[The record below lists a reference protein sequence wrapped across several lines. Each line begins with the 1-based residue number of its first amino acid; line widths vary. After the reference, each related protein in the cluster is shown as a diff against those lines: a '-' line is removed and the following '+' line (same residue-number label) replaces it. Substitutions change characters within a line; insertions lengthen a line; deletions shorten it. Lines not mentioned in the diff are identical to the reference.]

1 MYDRSLISDTTG
13 ESSVQQILCA
23 SNSSKFYVPAG
34 SSTNLPAGQGT
45 LSNDQRYDLPAFGI
59 TRRLPISQELNI
71 GKGTQAAPAPR
82 DIGYYIFTVDG
93 ETVTVDYYAVTVP
106 VFYSSGS
113 ETIIN
118 SVQPYRFNL
127 RETFGRGLNGKQFV
141 VASGKPYTQV
151 KDRSCDGTEVQIL
164 SGNNLSTATD
174 ANGILLSKVVS
185 TGWTSRTH
193 SVASDILSLQGLG
206 SLTNANAYQT
216 DTYVLEL
223 THAEGLCHLAKG
235 KCGLAALNSN
245 GEWVNAIELNF
256 GGHPKFVNGGWN
268 SSYPLGYYGVSG
280 DKAWAVVN
288 FQGKFAI
295 AK

>member
-1 MYDRSLISDTTG
+1 M
-13 ESSVQQILCA
+13 
-23 SNSSKFYVPAG
+23 
-34 SSTNLPAGQGT
+34 
-45 LSNDQRYDLPAFGI
+45 
-59 TRRLPISQELNI
+59 
-71 GKGTQAAPAPR
+71 
-82 DIGYYIFTVDG
+82 
-93 ETVTVDYYAVTVP
+93 P
-106 VFYSSGS
+106 VVYLSGS

-118 SVQPYRFNL
+118 NVQPYRFTL
-127 RETFGRGLNGKQFV
+127 RETFGRSLNGEQFV

-151 KDRSCDGTEVQIL
+151 KDRSCDGTEVRIL
-164 SGNNLSTATD
+164 AGNNLSTATD
-174 ANGILLSKVVS
+174 ANGILVSKVVS

-193 SVASDILSLQGLG
+193 GVASDILSLQGLG
-206 SLTNANAYQT
+206 SLSNANAHQT

-235 KCGLAALNSN
+235 KHGLVAQDSN
-245 GEWVNAIELNF
+245 GEWVNAVELNF
-256 GGHPKFVNGGWN
+256 GGKAKFVNGGWN